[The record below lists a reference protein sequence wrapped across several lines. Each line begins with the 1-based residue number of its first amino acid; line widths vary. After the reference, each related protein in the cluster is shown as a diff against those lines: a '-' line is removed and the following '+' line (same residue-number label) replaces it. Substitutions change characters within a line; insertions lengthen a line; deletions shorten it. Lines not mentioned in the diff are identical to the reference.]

1 MITETTRLLNKVY
14 KMFLVHDVVLVIIGF
29 NVNFRNNENKLK
41 QIEENIPISD
51 TRKLTLI

>member
-29 NVNFRNNENKLK
+29 NVNFRNN
-41 QIEENIPISD
+41 
-51 TRKLTLI
+51 